1 MLTICFLCCQG
12 ESLFFSDYIHLNLLR
27 RLLESYREL
36 QNTANV
42 YAVERKRT
50 PTTSPST
57 TLVTFPESYPF
68 SLIAQLPR
76 APKGFNGVYQAEGQV
91 LFSPAQG
98 ETAIVLLVIILSS
111 PKKYLLSFFEGVFE
125 IEGRDKFA
133 ALLLQLFRVATSILD
148 NDAWPANW
156 LNVNIMAHKVLV
168 KMMDAVAVLLE
179 KRFIPDDD
187 ATFRFNTELWREAF
201 QVLLKLLSSDQLV
214 IEEFSPQVVSFTSY
228 LYCLVLTSLL
238 SGVAQCGEW
247 RAISGGKGLPYFSNC
262 GMPLGGPK
270 TCLIEPGLSQDTG

>member
-1 MLTICFLCCQG
+1 M
-12 ESLFFSDYIHLNLLR
+12 
-27 RLLESYREL
+27 ESYREL

-50 PTTSPST
+50 LSTSPST

-68 SLIAQLPR
+68 SLIAQLPQV
-76 APKGFNGVYQAEGQV
+76 PKGFNGVYQVEGQV

-111 PKKYLLSFFEGVFE
+111 PKKYLINFFEGVFE
-125 IEGRDKFA
+125 IEGRDNFV

-148 NDAWPANW
+148 YDAWPANW

-168 KMMDAVAVLLE
+168 KMMDAVATLLE
-179 KRFIPDDD
+179 KRFIPGDDGS
-187 ATFRFNTELWREAF
+187 FQFNTELWREAF

-214 IEEFSPQVVSFTSY
+214 IEEFSPQVVSFTCCLY
-228 LYCLVLTSLL
+228 LPDVDSFFPAA
-238 SGVAQCGEW
+238 SGQCGEW
-247 RAISGGKGLPYFSNC
+247 RAIFEEKGLPYFSSC
-262 GMPLGGPK
+262 GMLLDGPK
-270 TCLIEPGLSQDTG
+270 TFLNEPGSSQDTG